1 MTIIA
6 FLLTWVLAGL
16 IFGWGLG
23 TAARLSDHE
32 DLTSHKE
39 KTK

>member
-6 FLLTWVLAGL
+6 FILTWVLAGL

-23 TAARLSDHE
+23 TAAKLGGSDKCK
-32 DLTSHKE
+32 SNKE
-39 KTK
+39 KNT